1 MIAKFH
7 SHLNYNTDNRLLT
20 ANFSIDE
27 IAKIL
32 QNLDPNKAPG
42 HDKKSIRMLQLRCN

>member
-7 SHLNYNTDNRLLT
+7 SHLNCTINTDNRLLT
-20 ANFSIDE
+20 ANFSIDD

-42 HDKKSIRMLQLRCN
+42 HKYSHATITL